1 MLYFL
6 QRIIRGRGFAE
17 VTSDSLYHRL
27 FSHPLMVEQLVQ
39 EFVPEGRGL
48 DFSRM
53 ERVNAKFH
61 ARRGRRREGDV
72 IWRIPIRNGE
82 ADVSLYILLE
92 FQSKAD
98 WWMVIRV
105 MVYVGLLWQ
114 YIIREKK
121 LKRGDA
127 LPPVLPLVLY
137 NGDHRWN
144 APTDLSGLIALP
156 HPSGPGS
163 RGYGIICWTKG
174 PFPATN

>member
-1 MLYFL
+1 M
-6 QRIIRGRGFAE
+6 
-17 VTSDSLYHRL
+17 TSDSLYHRL